1 MSKIVR
7 QIKQEFGKIPSKNT
21 QRAVIFQGGGAIGAY
36 AAGVYAVLYHWVKK
50 DIVGDENVFDIVA
63 GASAGAINACIIVS
77 HVIHTKNHDKLPR
90 WKGSVQK
97 VLDFWHDTS
106 SSPDFTKWKPFFSY
120 DWSFF
125 NNEDDWISVWNT
137 TKTDNKATGEAA
149 RRYYSAKE
157 FLYSGAPRVFSHY
170 TKESDERFYDN
181 FWPVTNEWYRYNN
194 DELKQS
200 IRKHANFP
208 IQTKEENDPR
218 LLVVAVDV
226 KEGEQ
231 VTFDSHLPR
240 VDFGYNEEGK
250 TTAHIEYQ
258 HGLMAEHVMASASV
272 PVHYDYAIV
281 PETYDYDKSET
292 EMKSETMTLNTSTHR
307 RFWDGGIL
315 SNTPLTEVIQAH
327 RDSKD
332 IPPAPLKV
340 YIVDVWPSVKKY
352 DVAEDH
358 DGVINRKNDL
368 IYQDKTFYEEK
379 VTHLIS
385 DYKTL
390 VDEIKKLAEQNNLQ
404 VDEILN
410 KKTPKSRNR
419 DGSERT
425 YRKLI
430 ETVFDIDIT
439 RVERTPDENE
449 ISFKWCD
456 YSIESI
462 NSLIRQGVTD
472 TLKALVKGFMQRN
485 NHEKSRI
492 LAEIELF
499 INSVER
505 ERQDKQLDDYH
516 ATLLK
521 DEAKSLTFT

>member
-1 MSKIVR
+1 M
-7 QIKQEFGKIPSKNT
+7 
-21 QRAVIFQGGGAIGAY
+21 
-36 AAGVYAVLYHWVKK
+36 
-50 DIVGDENVFDIVA
+50 
-63 GASAGAINACIIVS
+63 
-77 HVIHTKNHDKLPR
+77 
-90 WKGSVQK
+90 
-97 VLDFWHDTS
+97 
-106 SSPDFTKWKPFFSY
+106 
-120 DWSFF
+120 
-125 NNEDDWISVWNT
+125 
-137 TKTDNKATGEAA
+137 
-149 RRYYSAKE
+149 
-157 FLYSGAPRVFSHY
+157 
-170 TKESDERFYDN
+170 
-181 FWPVTNEWYRYNN
+181 
-194 DELKQS
+194 
-200 IRKHANFP
+200 
-208 IQTKEENDPR
+208 
-218 LLVVAVDV
+218 
-226 KEGEQ
+226 
-231 VTFDSHLPR
+231 
-240 VDFGYNEEGK
+240 
-250 TTAHIEYQ
+250 
-258 HGLMAEHVMASASV
+258 
-272 PVHYDYAIV
+272 
-281 PETYDYDKSET
+281 
-292 EMKSETMTLNTSTHR
+292 
-307 RFWDGGIL
+307 
-315 SNTPLTEVIQAH
+315 
-327 RDSKD
+327 
-332 IPPAPLKV
+332 
-340 YIVDVWPSVKKY
+340 
-352 DVAEDH
+352 AEDH

-410 KKTPKSRNR
+410 KRTPKSRNR

-456 YSIESI
+456 YSVESI